1 MITLLNKK
9 MSRFAIEEVVVVD
22 RQPRTWLIRMRH
34 QRRMSQQQLA
44 MRAKIS
50 RNYLSEIECGVK
62 NPSVLVSKR
71 IAQVMGCDWIQFF

>member
-1 MITLLNKK
+1 M
-9 MSRFAIEEVVVVD
+9 D
-22 RQPRTWLIRMRH
+22 RQPRTWLIRMRR

-62 NPSVLVSKR
+62 NPSVIVSKR
-71 IAQVMGCDWIQFF
+71 IAQVMGCEWVQFF

>member
-1 MITLLNKK
+1 M
-9 MSRFAIEEVVVVD
+9 D
-22 RQPRTWLIRMRH
+22 RQPRIWLIRMRH

-71 IAQVMGCDWIQFF
+71 IAQVVGCEWSQFF